1 MKNIVLIGFMG
12 TGKTTAGKILAKEL
26 GMKLVDVDEE
36 IESETGMTICDI
48 FKEHGEPSFRDKETE
63 MAKKISSGGGGLVI
77 STGGGIVLR
86 EENIA
91 CLRQNGLIVCLMA
104 TPETILQRTKDSTD
118 RPLLKVEN
126 PYEKIKELLNQRD
139 VRYRNSDITIET
151 DGKSPMMIAHE
162 IIEHW
167 KAVR

>member
-1 MKNIVLIGFMG
+1 MG
-12 TGKTTAGKILAKEL
+12 TGKTTVGKILAKEL
-26 GMKLVDVDEE
+26 GLKLVDVDEE

-48 FKEHGEPSFRDKETE
+48 FKEHGELSFRDKETQ
-63 MAKKISSGGGGLVI
+63 MAKKISNGAGLVI

-104 TPETILQRTKDSTD
+104 APETILERTKDNTD

-126 PYEKIKELLNQRD
+126 PFEK
-139 VRYRNSDITIET
+139 S
-151 DGKSPMMIAHE
+151 KSC
-162 IIEHW
+162 
-167 KAVR
+167 